1 MRDGLINFIVW
12 LSIKVETEKK
22 IEKEKDMIIFYKTW
36 ITKNTLQ
43 IWYWN
48 RVSFFG
54 QRIFLTITNIGFGS
68 GHRLFK
74 RFMRPLPHNM

>member
-1 MRDGLINFIVW
+1 
-12 LSIKVETEKK
+12 
-22 IEKEKDMIIFYKTW
+22 MIIFYKTW